1 MTTTEAPAPSR
12 PSLLIPLALVAFSAD
27 VLIYYFT
34 ILPLR
39 EWSSERFEIP
49 SWGILA
55 HYGLRAAFAALAA
68 AAMVRWR
75 ALAVQ
80 DLGLR
85 VTPFR
90 EDAAWTLRLI
100 ATLTVVSVV
109 LIGVAVAVIRIFDL
123 YPSPW
128 PLETRDPGGW
138 GYYLLCS
145 VVAAPLVEEFVY
157 RSLLTPALRSGY
169 GDRGAI
175 VAGALLFYVLHLV
188 YGASFWKVH
197 YLVAGAILTW
207 AYVKRGRLWICVL
220 LHAGGNL
227 LVVLDDAVLQWA
239 PNLFRAIL
247 GKLPTG

>member
-1 MTTTEAPAPSR
+1 MTALEGASPAR

-39 EWSSERFEIP
+39 EWSSDRFEIP
-49 SWGILA
+49 AWGILA
-55 HYGLRAAFAALAA
+55 HYGLRAVFAILAA

-75 ALAVQ
+75 ALTVP

-85 VTPFR
+85 VTPVR

-100 ATLTVVSVV
+100 ATLAVVSVV
-109 LIGVAVAVIRIFDL
+109 LMGLAVAAIRIFNV
-123 YPSPW
+123 YPGSW
-128 PLETRDPGGW
+128 PLEVRDPGGW

-157 RSLLTPALRSGY
+157 RSLLTPALRAGY

-197 YLVAGAILTW
+197 YLAAGAILTW
-207 AYVKRGRLWICVL
+207 AYLKRGRLWICVL

-227 LVVLDDAVLQWA
+227 LVVLDDAVLQFA

-247 GKLPTG
+247 GKLPPG